1 MVIAKKYKRIKIKQ
15 PLMFSRAV
23 KGGDVLLS
31 RFRSTIG
38 SDGLNVPVRDG
49 KGWIPVDMVTVFQ
62 SPRFRRGDAF
72 QRIGVKDVS
81 GRDAAPRPS
90 LVAGSRRAIST
101 ARLWRH
107 RLYTCSLSTW

>member
-1 MVIAKKYKRIKIKQ
+1 M
-15 PLMFSRAV
+15 
-23 KGGDVLLS
+23 GGDVLLS

-49 KGWIPVDMVTVFQ
+49 KGWVPVDMVTVFRFPR
-62 SPRFRRGDAF
+62 SPGGDAF
-72 QRIGVKDVS
+72 QRIGVKLFS

-90 LVAGSRRAIST
+90 LLAGSRRAIST